1 MPRFA
6 VIVALVLALVA
17 GILWDFIPPA
27 LMVVFAVALGFLI
40 WTDAKKDDSDG
51 GRYDGDSEGRW

>member
-17 GILWDFIPPA
+17 GIVWDFIPPA
-27 LMVVFAVALGFLI
+27 LMAVLGIALGFLLYA
-40 WTDAKKDDSDG
+40 DAKKDDDD
-51 GRYDGDSEGRW
+51 GRYGGDSEGRW